1 VCRHIALTG
10 SAHAS
15 HLLFRWAEMRARW
28 IKVMP
33 RDYKRVLRAEAE
45 AQKAGKT
52 LAFDELVGAANG

>member
-1 VCRHIALTG
+1 MR
-10 SAHAS
+10 S
-15 HLLFRWAEMRARW
+15 RWV
-28 IKVMP
+28 KVMP